1 MWLAY
6 LLAGEL
12 LHEEEAWQSSNRY
25 FQRAAA
31 LLEKSKIEDEDS
43 PEIPAPLQLT
53 PRQYQSLALGVQRTI
68 GINAYHQKDYE
79 IAAEVFSGIA
89 KNEALSFGTTLKAD
103 EWRQR
108 CQWAQQMHRQDTVS
122 P

>member
-25 FQRAAA
+25 YQRAAV
-31 LLEKSKIEDEDS
+31 LLERSEIEDEG
-43 PEIPAPLQLT
+43 LLT
-53 PRQYQSLALGVQRTI
+53 PQQYQSLVLDVQRKI

-108 CQWAQQMHRQDTVS
+108 CQWAQSRT